1 MMSLENFK
9 FCSAVSFALQQGR
22 HEKASKKKVLS
33 LSFFWSHRFVLV
45 LSGQIISKVIHRQN
59 CPWPGLL
66 TIVSRVDY
74 QRGGVGTE
82 GWVNPVK
89 TFRML

>member
-1 MMSLENFK
+1 MMSLEILN
-9 FCSAVSFALQQGR
+9 SALPSPL
-22 HEKASKKKVLS
+22 HYNKAATRKLARKKYCPYP
-33 LSFFWSHRFVLV
+33 FFVLV
-45 LSGQIISKVIHRQN
+45 LSGQIISKVIYRQN

-82 GWVNPVK
+82 G
-89 TFRML
+89 RMGKPSKNA